1 VNFWGIINLKLL
13 LDVLFAIGFGLLLFS
28 RVKEQRTLWLLRGY
42 LFLVST
48 AWFIQR
54 YADLPLTSKLID
66 AVVLACSLSL
76 AILWQGELRR
86 LMELLGTGRLAVLLG
101 NPPKEF
107 RATSTTITQ
116 LVDTAGKLSQNRR
129 GALIVV
135 DLGSDLRPEDFL
147 YSGTN
152 IEAQLSTD
160 LLINLFATDTPL
172 HDGAVLVKGNK
183 IISAGVILPLS
194 RQGISRYGTRHL
206 AALGITER
214 FDRCICIV
222 VSEETGTLS
231 LANQGKLERPITS
244 SRLQE
249 LLVNLIGNQNSIG
262 TNKSSLAIKKLVKEV
277 FQKVGIEESRLDSF
291 PHQFSGGMRQ
301 RVSIAMALALKPK
314 LLIADE
320 PTTSLDTITS
330 FEIMQEIIHLCNE
343 FDTTLI
349 LISHDIN
356 LAAKWCK
363 KVAIIE
369 KGSIVEKGNV
379 SDLSCK
385 TAVHHRKVANH
396 Y

>member
-1 VNFWGIINLKLL
+1 MNIWGFINLKFL

-42 LFLVST
+42 LFLVSF

-54 YADLPLTSKLID
+54 YAFLPLTSKLID

-107 RATSTTITQ
+107 RARSTTVNQ
-116 LVDTAGKLSQNRR
+116 LVDAAGKLSQNRK

-147 YSGTN
+147 YSGIN

-249 LLVNLIGNQNSIG
+249 LLIELGENPSPFGIP
-262 TNKSSLAIKKLVKEV
+262 KSSSNKINPSQKIKTNDNITIKNKLEK
-277 FQKVGIEESRLDSF
+277 QN
-291 PHQFSGGMRQ
+291 
-301 RVSIAMALALKPK
+301 
-314 LLIADE
+314 
-320 PTTSLDTITS
+320 TI
-330 FEIMQEIIHLCNE
+330 Q
-343 FDTTLI
+343 D
-349 LISHDIN
+349 
-356 LAAKWCK
+356 
-363 KVAIIE
+363 
-369 KGSIVEKGNV
+369 
-379 SDLSCK
+379 
-385 TAVHHRKVANH
+385 
-396 Y
+396 

>member
-1 VNFWGIINLKLL
+1 MNFWGFINLKLL
-13 LDVLFAIGFGLLLFS
+13 LDVLFAVGFGLLLFS
-28 RVKEQRTLWLLRGY
+28 RVREQRTLWLLRGY
-42 LFLVST
+42 LFLVSS

-101 NPPKEF
+101 NPQKEF
-107 RATSTTITQ
+107 RATSNTITQ

-249 LLVNLIGNQNSIG
+249 LLVNLIGNQNSMG
-262 TNKSSLAIKKLVKEV
+262 TSKSSLGK
-277 FQKVGIEESRLDSF
+277 S
-291 PHQFSGGMRQ
+291 
-301 RVSIAMALALKPK
+301 ALPQNSNHSDK
-314 LLIADE
+314 ID
-320 PTTSLDTITS
+320 I
-330 FEIMQEIIHLCNE
+330 
-343 FDTTLI
+343 
-349 LISHDIN
+349 DIN
-356 LAAKWCK
+356 
-363 KVAIIE
+363 E
-369 KGSIVEKGNV
+369 KGSNKSENFTNIK
-379 SDLSCK
+379 D
-385 TAVHHRKVANH
+385 
-396 Y
+396 

>member
-1 VNFWGIINLKLL
+1 MNLLGVINLKLL
-13 LDVLFAIGFGLLLFS
+13 LDVLFAVGFGLLLFS

-42 LFLVST
+42 LFLVSS

-54 YADLPLTSKLID
+54 YAYLPLTSKLID

-116 LVDTAGKLSQNRR
+116 LVDAAGKLSKNKR

-249 LLVNLIGNQNSIG
+249 LLVNLIGNQNS
-262 TNKSSLAIKKLVKEV
+262 
-277 FQKVGIEESRLDSF
+277 
-291 PHQFSGGMRQ
+291 
-301 RVSIAMALALKPK
+301 
-314 LLIADE
+314 
-320 PTTSLDTITS
+320 
-330 FEIMQEIIHLCNE
+330 
-343 FDTTLI
+343 
-349 LISHDIN
+349 
-356 LAAKWCK
+356 
-363 KVAIIE
+363 
-369 KGSIVEKGNV
+369 KGN
-379 SDLSCK
+379 SKSTLSK
-385 TAVHHRKVANH
+385 TALSHKANPNDNIINEKESIKSESFTNIKD
-396 Y
+396 

>member
-1 VNFWGIINLKLL
+1 MNFREFINLKFL
-13 LDVLFAIGFGLLLFS
+13 LDVLFAIGFGLLLFT

-42 LFLVST
+42 LFLVSF

-54 YADLPLTSKLID
+54 YAYLPLTSKLID

-86 LMELLGTGRLAVLLG
+86 LMELLGTGRLTVLLG

-116 LVDTAGKLSQNRR
+116 LVDTSGKLSQNKR

-147 YSGTN
+147 YSGTT

-249 LLVNLIGNQNSIG
+249 LLISLIGNQNYLSTSKSS
-262 TNKSSLAIKKLVKEV
+262 TNK
-277 FQKVGIEESRLDSF
+277 
-291 PHQFSGGMRQ
+291 
-301 RVSIAMALALKPK
+301 
-314 LLIADE
+314 
-320 PTTSLDTITS
+320 TTSSQKTNSNDSITN
-330 FEIMQEIIHLCNE
+330 IKN
-343 FDTTLI
+343 
-349 LISHDIN
+349 
-356 LAAKWCK
+356 
-363 KVAIIE
+363 
-369 KGSIVEKGNV
+369 
-379 SDLSCK
+379 
-385 TAVHHRKVANH
+385 
-396 Y
+396 

>member
-1 VNFWGIINLKLL
+1 MNFWGFINLKFL
-13 LDVLFAIGFGLLLFS
+13 LDVLFAAGFGLLLFS

-42 LFLVST
+42 LFLVSF

-54 YADLPLTSKLID
+54 YAYLPLTSKLID

-101 NPPKEF
+101 NQPKEF
-107 RATSTTITQ
+107 RATSTTVNQ
-116 LVDTAGKLSQNRR
+116 LVDAAGKLSQSRK

-147 YSGTN
+147 YSGIN

-249 LLVNLIGNQNSIG
+249 LLIKLVGNQNSLS
-262 TNKSSLAIKKLVKEV
+262 TSKSSTKKSNSSQKINTNDNITIENDSNKPESLSNIK
-277 FQKVGIEESRLDSF
+277 D
-291 PHQFSGGMRQ
+291 
-301 RVSIAMALALKPK
+301 
-314 LLIADE
+314 
-320 PTTSLDTITS
+320 
-330 FEIMQEIIHLCNE
+330 
-343 FDTTLI
+343 
-349 LISHDIN
+349 
-356 LAAKWCK
+356 
-363 KVAIIE
+363 
-369 KGSIVEKGNV
+369 
-379 SDLSCK
+379 
-385 TAVHHRKVANH
+385 
-396 Y
+396 

>member
-1 VNFWGIINLKLL
+1 MNFWGFINLKVVF
-13 LDVLFAIGFGLLLFS
+13 DVLFAAGFGLLFFA
-28 RVKEQRTLWLLRGY
+28 RVKEKRTLWLLRGY
-42 LFLVST
+42 LFLVSL
-48 AWFIQR
+48 AWFVQR
-54 YADLPLTSKLID
+54 YANLPLTSKLID

-86 LMELLGTGRLAVLLG
+86 LMELLGTGRLTVLLG

-107 RATSTTITQ
+107 RANGNSVNQ
-116 LVDTAGKLSQNRR
+116 LVEAAGKLSQNRR
-129 GALIVV
+129 GALMVV

-147 YSGTN
+147 YSGIN

-172 HDGAVLVKGNK
+172 HDGAVLVKGDK

-249 LLVNLIGNQNSIG
+249 LLNEFIGNIN
-262 TNKSSLAIKKLVKEV
+262 TTVVAKSSAN
-277 FQKVGIEESRLDSF
+277 R
-291 PHQFSGGMRQ
+291 
-301 RVSIAMALALKPK
+301 
-314 LLIADE
+314 
-320 PTTSLDTITS
+320 
-330 FEIMQEIIHLCNE
+330 
-343 FDTTLI
+343 
-349 LISHDIN
+349 
-356 LAAKWCK
+356 
-363 KVAIIE
+363 
-369 KGSIVEKGNV
+369 NV
-379 SDLSCK
+379 SSPKKSTTDIIPNITIDKSLRNSD
-385 TAVHHRKVANH
+385 
-396 Y
+396 

>member
-1 VNFWGIINLKLL
+1 MNFWGFINLKLL

-42 LFLVST
+42 LFLVSF

-54 YADLPLTSKLID
+54 YAYLPLTSKLID

-107 RATSTTITQ
+107 RARSTTVNQ
-116 LVDTAGKLSQNRR
+116 LVDAAGKLSQNRK

-147 YSGTN
+147 YSGIN

-249 LLVNLIGNQNSIG
+249 LLIKLGDNQSPLGI
-262 TNKSSLAIKKLVKEV
+262 TKSSSNKTNSYQKIK
-277 FQKVGIEESRLDSF
+277 
-291 PHQFSGGMRQ
+291 
-301 RVSIAMALALKPK
+301 
-314 LLIADE
+314 
-320 PTTSLDTITS
+320 TNDTIKI
-330 FEIMQEIIHLCNE
+330 ENKL
-343 FDTTLI
+343 
-349 LISHDIN
+349 DIQN
-356 LAAKWCK
+356 T
-363 KVAIIE
+363 IQ
-369 KGSIVEKGNV
+369 
-379 SDLSCK
+379 D
-385 TAVHHRKVANH
+385 
-396 Y
+396 

>member
-1 VNFWGIINLKLL
+1 VNFWGLINLKLL
-13 LDVLFAIGFGLLLFS
+13 LDVLFALGFGLLLFS

-42 LFLVST
+42 LFLVSFS
-48 AWFIQR
+48 WFIQR
-54 YADLPLTSKLID
+54 YAYLPLTSKLID

-101 NPPKEF
+101 NQPKEF
-107 RATSTTITQ
+107 RATSTTLNQ
-116 LVDTAGKLSQNRR
+116 LVDAAGKLSQTRK

-147 YSGTN
+147 YSGIN

-222 VSEETGTLS
+222 VSEETGTIS

-249 LLVNLIGNQNSIG
+249 LLIKLVGNQNPLG
-262 TNKSSLAIKKLVKEV
+262 TKKSSSNKTTSSQNINTNDNVTIENKSNKS
-277 FQKVGIEESRLDSF
+277 ESQNTLLD
-291 PHQFSGGMRQ
+291 
-301 RVSIAMALALKPK
+301 
-314 LLIADE
+314 
-320 PTTSLDTITS
+320 
-330 FEIMQEIIHLCNE
+330 
-343 FDTTLI
+343 
-349 LISHDIN
+349 
-356 LAAKWCK
+356 
-363 KVAIIE
+363 
-369 KGSIVEKGNV
+369 
-379 SDLSCK
+379 
-385 TAVHHRKVANH
+385 
-396 Y
+396 

>member
-13 LDVLFAIGFGLLLFS
+13 LDVLFAVGFGLLLFS

-42 LFLVST
+42 LLLVSS

-54 YADLPLTSKLID
+54 YAYLPLTSKLID

-249 LLVNLIGNQNSIG
+249 LLAKLIGNQNSIG
-262 TNKSSLAIKKLVKEV
+262 ANKASLSKNFSS
-277 FQKVGIEESRLDSF
+277 QKTETGDN
-291 PHQFSGGMRQ
+291 
-301 RVSIAMALALKPK
+301 
-314 LLIADE
+314 
-320 PTTSLDTITS
+320 
-330 FEIMQEIIHLCNE
+330 II
-343 FDTTLI
+343 
-349 LISHDIN
+349 SDIN
-356 LAAKWCK
+356 K
-363 KVAIIE
+363 KESE
-369 KGSIVEKGNV
+369 KSEIFINKK
-379 SDLSCK
+379 D
-385 TAVHHRKVANH
+385 
-396 Y
+396 

>member
-1 VNFWGIINLKLL
+1 MNFWGLINLKLL
-13 LDVLFAIGFGLLLFS
+13 LDVLFALGFGLLLFS

-42 LFLVST
+42 LFLVSF

-54 YADLPLTSKLID
+54 YAHLPLTSKLID

-107 RATSTTITQ
+107 RATSTTVNQ
-116 LVDTAGKLSQNRR
+116 LVDAAGKLSQSRK

-135 DLGSDLRPEDFL
+135 ELGSDLRPEDFL
-147 YSGTN
+147 YSGIN
-152 IEAQLSTD
+152 IQAQLSTD

-222 VSEETGTLS
+222 VSEETGTIS

-249 LLVNLIGNQNSIG
+249 LLINLVGNQNTLGATKSSANKTTSSQNIN
-262 TNKSSLAIKKLVKEV
+262 TNDNITTENNSNKS
-277 FQKVGIEESRLDSF
+277 ESQNTLLD
-291 PHQFSGGMRQ
+291 
-301 RVSIAMALALKPK
+301 
-314 LLIADE
+314 
-320 PTTSLDTITS
+320 
-330 FEIMQEIIHLCNE
+330 
-343 FDTTLI
+343 
-349 LISHDIN
+349 
-356 LAAKWCK
+356 
-363 KVAIIE
+363 
-369 KGSIVEKGNV
+369 
-379 SDLSCK
+379 
-385 TAVHHRKVANH
+385 
-396 Y
+396 

>member
-1 VNFWGIINLKLL
+1 MISWGFINLKLL
-13 LDVLFAIGFGLLLFS
+13 LDVLFAAGFGLLLFS

-42 LFLVST
+42 IFLVSL

-54 YADLPLTSKLID
+54 YANLPLTTKLID

-86 LMELLGTGRLAVLLG
+86 LMELLGTGRLTVILG
-101 NPPKEF
+101 NQPKEF
-107 RATSTTITQ
+107 RANTNTINQ
-116 LVDTAGKLSQNRR
+116 LVDAAGKLSQNRR
-129 GALIVV
+129 GALIVI

-147 YSGTN
+147 YAGIN

-231 LANQGKLERPITS
+231 LSNQGKLERPITS

-249 LLVNLIGNQNSIG
+249 LLSELIGGSNTQSISKPSKNRNVSSSNQ
-262 TNKSSLAIKKLVKEV
+262 T
-277 FQKVGIEESRLDSF
+277 
-291 PHQFSGGMRQ
+291 
-301 RVSIAMALALKPK
+301 KP
-314 LLIADE
+314 
-320 PTTSLDTITS
+320 DTIS
-330 FEIMQEIIHLCNE
+330 N
-343 FDTTLI
+343 
-349 LISHDIN
+349 IN
-356 LAAKWCK
+356 
-363 KVAIIE
+363 I
-369 KGSIVEKGNV
+369 
-379 SDLSCK
+379 DQK
-385 TAVHHRKVANH
+385 TKELD
-396 Y
+396 